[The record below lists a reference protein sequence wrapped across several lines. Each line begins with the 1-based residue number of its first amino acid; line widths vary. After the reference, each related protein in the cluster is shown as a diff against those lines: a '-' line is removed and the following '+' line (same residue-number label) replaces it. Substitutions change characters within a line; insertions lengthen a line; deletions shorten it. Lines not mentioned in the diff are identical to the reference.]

1 MATDTS
7 TSLKLVFKEVEVRA
21 RWEKLSMENTIPNT
35 HYIIGFLMTLMR
47 PDYQKSTLAILL
59 WATYISVRLEEY
71 YIRLP

>member
-47 PDYQKSTLAILL
+47 PD
-59 WATYISVRLEEY
+59 
-71 YIRLP
+71 